1 MVAQIRFI
9 LLLVASTAS
18 AGFLDDLGWSWPPKL
33 PNLMDLAPIPSLPNL
48 SALMP
53 SLFAPASGLTLDVLE
68 NNNQSARLN
77 CSWVGAGQE
86 TANLT
91 LLVDGEEQKGEEVTK
106 EESGN
111 GIVLTLDWSARNLT
125 VGQGVVVSCTGQAG
139 KEGWASVSSVSE
151 LVPVGGQQLPEG
163 KEPLESP
170 DVSSMSQMI
179 SVGGGLSEQAE
190 GKKPVESPEQLVLPE
205 GKQQP

>member
-77 CSWVGAGQE
+77 CSWVGAGAE

-91 LLVDGEEQKGEEVTK
+91 MLVDGEEQRGEDVKK
-106 EESGN
+106 EEG
-111 GIVLTLDWSARNLT
+111 GAIVLTLDWSARNLT
-125 VGQGVVVSCTGQAG
+125 VGQAVVVSCNGQAG

-151 LVPVGGQQLPEG
+151 LIPVGGLPEQPEG
-163 KEPLESP
+163 KRPLESP
-170 DVSSMSQMI
+170 ELSSMSQVI
-179 SVGGGLSEQAE
+179 HVDGL
-190 GKKPVESPEQLVLPE
+190 PEQPKGQKPLEQLEVPE

>member
-1 MVAQIRFI
+1 MVAQVGLVF
-9 LLLVASTAS
+9 LLVASTAS
-18 AGFLDDLGWSWPPKL
+18 AGFLDDLGLKWPPNL
-33 PNLMDLAPIPSLPNL
+33 PNLMDLAPVPSFPDL

-53 SLFAPASGLTLDVLE
+53 ALFAPVSGLTLEVLE

-91 LLVDGEEQKGEEVTK
+91 LLVDGEEQKGEGVTK
-106 EESGN
+106 EESSN

-125 VGQGVVVSCTGQAG
+125 FGQGVVVSCTGQAG

>member
-77 CSWVGAGQE
+77 CSWVGAGAE

-91 LLVDGEEQKGEEVTK
+91 MLVDGEEQRGEDVKK
-106 EESGN
+106 EEG
-111 GIVLTLDWSARNLT
+111 GAIVLTLDWSARNLT
-125 VGQGVVVSCTGQAG
+125 VGQAVVVSCNGQAG

-151 LVPVGGQQLPEG
+151 LIPVGGLPEQPEG
-163 KEPLESP
+163 KRPLESP
-170 DVSSMSQMI
+170 ELSSMSQVI
-179 SVGGGLSEQAE
+179 HVDGL
-190 GKKPVESPEQLVLPE
+190 PEQPEEQKPLEQMQVPE